1 MQRHAFQVV
10 PEQKLRVIISTDAK
24 NEVDDQYAIAYALLS
39 PKIEVVG
46 IAAAH
51 FVLHG
56 LLDSMEKSYQE
67 IECVLDKMGLLGQ
80 IPVLRGAPQN
90 LANANQP
97 IDSEAARF
105 IIEQAHTPGQPLYV
119 LNIGAITDMA
129 SAYLLD
135 PTISA
140 GIEAVVWLGGN
151 AFPEGGPE
159 FNLANDV
166 AAANV
171 IMDSDLKFWQIPI
184 NASIAMIVCC
194 AEIVHR
200 IKPCGAIGE
209 YLADITLPTGTQ
221 ECGINE
227 EYRILW
233 DIAGVSVI
241 LTPNLHKHHDANA
254 PRFGEDMRYVTVERE
269 HAIRVYDT
277 IDARFTMEDL
287 YAKYA
292 LFSQS

>member
-1 MQRHAFQVV
+1 MPRHAFQVL
-10 PEQKLRVIISTDAK
+10 PEQKIRVIISADAK
-24 NEVDDQYAIAYALLS
+24 NEIDDQYAIAYALLS

-51 FVLHG
+51 FVIHRLP
-56 LLDSMEKSYQE
+56 DSMERSYQE
-67 IECVLDKMGLLGQ
+67 IECVLEKMGLLGQ

-90 LANANQP
+90 LAHENEP

-105 IIEQAHTPGQPLYV
+105 FIKQAHTPGQPLYV
-119 LNIGAITDMA
+119 LSTGAITDMA

-135 PTISA
+135 PTISS
-140 GIEAVVWLGGN
+140 GIEAAVWLGGN
-151 AFPEGGPE
+151 AFPEGGSE

-171 IMDSDLKFWQIPI
+171 IMDSDLKFWLIPV
-184 NASIAMIVCC
+184 NASIAMSVSY
-194 AEIVHR
+194 AEVVHR

-209 YLADITLPTGTQ
+209 YLTEITLAKGTQ
-221 ECGINE
+221 EIGPHE
-227 EYRILW
+227 ENRILW
-233 DIAGVSVI
+233 DIAGVSVV
-241 LTPNLHKHHDANA
+241 LNPNLHRHHDINA
-254 PRFGEDMRYVTVERE
+254 PRFGEDMRYVAMNRE

-277 IDARFTMEDL
+277 IDARFTLEDL

-292 LFSQS
+292 LFARN